1 MLYKQTVL
9 LTGITF
15 LGLTG
20 YVLRL
25 QQLYFMAALVAFVA
39 IGSYIICLMS
49 VRGIALQRGPTRK
62 IYEGDESDVR
72 LTLTSAARLPK
83 AFLTIED
90 ALPQWLEPVRQ
101 RAAPAAQEQTDEPA
115 RPRFIVPV
123 LLRGQPIDLSYRLR
137 GLKRGAFTLG
147 PLAVSATDALGAFQV
162 SRRLDQRQEVIVYP
176 SPVRVSPEAFAGV
189 RSFGGEETEQL
200 SAAGAGLEF
209 YGIRDYRPG
218 DALRRI
224 HWPSTARLGHFAVV
238 EFEESFGADMVIV
251 LDLLRGTEAGSGR
264 DTSLEAAIKAAASLA
279 AYTVANAASV
289 VVAAQD
295 GQRRHFAV
303 ARRQEELP
311 TVLEALARMRADG
324 DTSLSQVMAGVG
336 EQVTGALAVVL
347 TGAPDEAVAAAAES
361 WIRRQAQVVAVLFDA
376 ASWGERNAA
385 DVYAISRRMEAAGAR
400 VEIFRRGDDI
410 RLLLRRAVTDVA

>member
-20 YVLRL
+20 YILRL
-25 QQLYFMAALVAFVA
+25 EQLYFMGALLAFVA
-39 IGSYIICLMS
+39 IGSYIICLLS
-49 VRGIALQRGPTRK
+49 VRGIEVLRGPTRK
-62 IYEGDESDVR
+62 IHEGDESDVR
-72 LTLTSAARLPK
+72 LTLSTGARLPK

-90 ALPQWLEPVRQ
+90 TLPAWLEPVSQ
-101 RAAPAAQEQTDEPA
+101 PPPAGAQEEA
-115 RPRFIVPV
+115 ASPRFMVPA
-123 LLRGQPIDLSYRLR
+123 LLRGRPVELSYRVR
-137 GLKRGAFTLG
+137 GLKRGVFALG
-147 PLAVSATDALGAFQV
+147 PVTISATDALGAFQV
-162 SRRLDQRQEVIVYP
+162 SRRLDQAQEVLVYP
-176 SPVRVSPEAFAGV
+176 SPVRVSPEPLAGV

-251 LDLLRGTEAGSGR
+251 VDLLRGTEAGSGK

-279 AYTVANAASV
+279 AFTVANGASV
-289 VVAAQD
+289 VIAGQDAA
-295 GQRRHFAV
+295 RRYRAT

-311 TVLEALARMRADG
+311 TVLEALARMGADG
-324 DTSLSQVMAGVG
+324 DTPLSQVMPEVA
-336 EQVTGALAVVL
+336 EQVTGALAVLL
-347 TGAPDEAVAAAAES
+347 TAAPNEAAVAAAES
-361 WIRRQAQVVAVLFDA
+361 WIRRQAQVVAVLFDG
-376 ASWGERNAA
+376 ASWGNVAA
-385 DVYAISRRMEAAGAR
+385 VDIYGPAKRFEAAGAR
-400 VEIFRRGDDI
+400 VEVFRRGDDL
-410 RLLLRRAVTDVA
+410 RNLLRRAVTSVE